1 MNRLELIEEYENN
14 EGDMDII
21 CLGGEIQKCHSCVI
35 SCQSPIMRRSI
46 ENNLGR
52 DQLNCTK
59 FSKQTM
65 AKLLQIMYCSDASFD
80 YANEMI
86 EVRYFGVTGVYT
98 MIAIV
103 FYTAHPKREAL
114 MLGNKDKG
122 GLVLDFL
129 RRNSSR
135 EA

>member
-1 MNRLELIEEYENN
+1 
-14 EGDMDII
+14 MDIV

-86 EVRYFGVTGVYT
+86 EVRYFGASGVFT
-98 MIAIV
+98 TIIV
-103 FYTAHPKREAL
+103 LYCIH
-114 MLGNKDKG
+114 
-122 GLVLDFL
+122 
-129 RRNSSR
+129 SS
-135 EA
+135 A

>member
-1 MNRLELIEEYENN
+1 MKEPNENSQQRSQWGIPSKEPPSITSNFSFFPCRTFKCLFEPLELIEEYENN
-14 EGDMDII
+14 EGDMDIV

-86 EVRYFGVTGVYT
+86 EVRY
-98 MIAIV
+98 
-103 FYTAHPKREAL
+103 
-114 MLGNKDKG
+114 
-122 GLVLDFL
+122 LV
-129 RRNSSR
+129 
-135 EA
+135 